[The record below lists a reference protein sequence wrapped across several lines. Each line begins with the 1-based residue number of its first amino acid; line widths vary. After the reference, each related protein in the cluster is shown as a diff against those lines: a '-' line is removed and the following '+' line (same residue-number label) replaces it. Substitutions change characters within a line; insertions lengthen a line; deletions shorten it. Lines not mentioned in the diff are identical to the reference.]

1 MKLRDLALGLGLVL
15 QQPGR
20 PRQDGWTSGR
30 WAQGQRPGPGRD
42 AGTIYGI
49 YVGRGEVR
57 GKTSSS
63 HSDLQCGELR
73 HAGQNELVTLLCT
86 SILCG
91 ELVS

>member
-1 MKLRDLALGLGLVL
+1 MRTASTRALNVI
-15 QQPGR
+15 R
-20 PRQDGWTSGR
+20 V
-30 WAQGQRPGPGRD
+30 
-42 AGTIYGI
+42 

>member
-1 MKLRDLALGLGLVL
+1 V
-15 QQPGR
+15 GR
-20 PRQDGWTSGR
+20 RVK
-30 WAQGQRPGPGRD
+30 
-42 AGTIYGI
+42 AGAV